1 MLLQFL
7 YARCWSVLSIVLAAG
22 TLSALGCQNDRQL
35 QGVVQIEQED
45 SGQKTVKATV
55 PSSVEADVA
64 LPTSETVNADQA
76 VAVVKKA
83 TGGMKGMMAAPKP
96 SDIVFKD
103 QVQSNTDVP
112 ESLKQLKFFD
122 TEGKQIDLQD
132 YLGKKNIV
140 LVFTEGFAGG
150 MLCPFCKTQTSR
162 LVANYDRFKELD
174 SEVFVVYP
182 GSRDHLE
189 EFIEAAKKTEKK
201 QVDEVPFPLL
211 LDEDMDAVN
220 YFNILSNLAHPS
232 TFIIDKNEDVK
243 LAYVGADMTADRPS
257 IDAMLR
263 ILGGDGSK

>member
-1 MLLQFL
+1 MSQQFL
-7 YARCWSVLSIVLAAG
+7 YARCWSVLPIALVAGILA
-22 TLSALGCQNDRQL
+22 SLGCQNDRQV
-35 QGVVQIEQED
+35 QGVVQAEQDD
-45 SGQKTVKATV
+45 SGQESKRSQASKQTEA
-55 PSSVEADVA
+55 SVG
-64 LPTSETVNADQA
+64 LPTSVAVDADQA
-76 VAVVKKA
+76 SAVATKA
-83 TGGMKGMMAAPKP
+83 SGGMQGMMAAPKP

-112 ESLKQLKFFD
+112 DSLKQLKFFD
-122 TEGKQIDLQD
+122 TDGKRIDLQD

-162 LVANYDRFKELD
+162 LVANYDRFEKLD

-243 LAYVGADMTADRPS
+243 LAYVGADMSADRPS
-257 IDAMLR
+257 VEAMLR
-263 ILGGDGSK
+263 ILGGDTDK